1 MYPSL
6 RRPITSSSS
15 RCAAATRPYARN
27 RPSIADYD
35 PQKVWPP
42 RLRSAQETHYRSPPW
57 TKQKLPRDLIEKI
70 DEQRRKI
77 QGGMKKRVPGLEL
90 LPDIAPQNEIDKAKR
105 ALNMDTQNN
114 KAVSNRAQHLQRQRE
129 ETAKTSKGDNRPR
142 QPPSAE
148 SGGVPEPTD
157 QYLQQAYGPPRPIA
171 TPKKIL
177 VIMDLNGTLL
187 YRPNKKQPFTF
198 QERPH
203 AKRFLRYCIDTFA
216 VAIWSSARPINVHK
230 MVERLLAPDLRTR
243 CVVIWGRDKFGLS
256 AEDYDGRTQC
266 YKRLTKIWAN
276 PAVIESHPEIDYG
289 MTWDQTNTI
298 LVDDSKEKARSEP
311 FNLLQIPEFS
321 GVMNEPTD
329 VLPQVHDYLNT
340 LCHQSDISR
349 YVRESPFVLNT
360 NYQIY
365 PQQQQN

>member
-1 MYPSL
+1 MYSSL
-6 RRPITSSSS
+6 RRPIAASSSL
-15 RCAAATRPYARN
+15 CAATSRTYSRN

-35 PQKVWPP
+35 PQKTWPP

-57 TKQKLPRDLIEKI
+57 TKQKLPRELIDKI

-77 QGGMKKRVPGLEL
+77 EGGMKKRIPGLEL
-90 LPDIAPQNEIDKAKR
+90 LPDIAPQNEIDKAKQ
-105 ALNMDTQNN
+105 ALNMKRHD
-114 KAVSNRAQHLQRQRE
+114 KHLSNRAKHLEKQRAQASR
-129 ETAKTSKGDNRPR
+129 AASGDNRPR
-142 QPPSAE
+142 VPPSGE

-157 QYLQQAYGPPRPIA
+157 QYLRQAYGPPQSLTEPR
-171 TPKKIL
+171 KIL
-177 VIMDLNGTLL
+177 VIIDLNGTLL

-243 CVVIWGRDKFGLS
+243 CAVIWGRDKFGLS

-276 PAVIESHPEIDYG
+276 PAVMESHPDAYCG

-321 GVMNEPTD
+321 GFMNEPMD
-329 VLPQVHDYLNT
+329 VLPQVHDYLNS
-340 LCHQSDISR
+340 LCFQSDISR
-349 YVRESPFVLNT
+349 YVRETPFVLDPS
-360 NYQIY
+360 YQIY
-365 PQQQQN
+365 PQQQR